1 MNEFPP
7 VKEQFEIIKSGTVDI
22 IPEDELLN
30 KLYKSYKE
38 KKPLKIKLGCDP
50 SRPDLHI
57 GHSVVLNKL
66 RQFQDL
72 GHEAILIIGDFTAMI
87 GDPTGRKKARPQ
99 LSFEE
104 AVENG
109 KTYFEQAGKILHKDK
124 TKILYNSE
132 WLSKLSLID
141 LINILGKFT
150 VQRILERDDFE
161 KRLKEHQEISMHEI
175 LYPIMQGY
183 DSYAIEADVE
193 LGGTDQRFN
202 NLVGR
207 DMQKRYNMEPQV
219 VITMPL
225 LEGTDGSEKM
235 SKSLGN
241 AIGITDPPQ
250 DIFGKTMSIP
260 DILIYKYFQL
270 GTHLSTDELNSIRLQ
285 LEDEKN
291 NPRDLK
297 RRLGFELVKLYYDE
311 ETANKAIEEFDK
323 IFIKKEIPDDITEYE
338 LYNNDIQLS
347 KLLVDTG
354 LTSSM
359 TESRKMIEQGA
370 IQIDKIK
377 INDVKTIID
386 NSYPSEFILQKGKRN
401 FIRIIKKIP
410 EE

>member
-1 MNEFPP
+1 MNLFPP

-38 KKPLKIKLGCDP
+38 KIPLKIKLGCDP
-50 SRPDLHI
+50 SKPDLHI

-72 GHEAILIIGDFTAMI
+72 GHEAILIIGDFTAII

-109 KTYFEQAGKILHKDK
+109 KTYFEQAGKILLKDK
-124 TKILYNSE
+124 TKIVNNSQ
-132 WLSKLSLID
+132 WLSKLSLLD
-141 LINILGKFT
+141 LINLLGKFT

-183 DSYAIEADVE
+183 DSYAIDADVE

-207 DMQKRYNMEPQV
+207 DMQKRFNKEPQV

-241 AIGITDPPQ
+241 AIGISDPPL

-260 DILIYKYFQL
+260 DILIFKYFQL
-270 GTHLSTDELNSIRLQ
+270 GTHLSLSELAEIKSQ

-297 RRLGFELVKLYYDE
+297 RKLGFEIVKLYYDE
-311 ETANKAIEEFDK
+311 DTANKAIDEFDK
-323 IFIKKEIPDDITEYE
+323 IFIKKEIPDDINEFD
-338 LYNNDIQLS
+338 LNINDIQLS
-347 KLLVDTG
+347 KLLVETG
-354 LTSSM
+354 LTSSL

-370 IQIDKIK
+370 IQIDQKKI
-377 INDVKTIID
+377 IDVKTIID
-386 NSYPSEFILQKGKRN
+386 QTYPSEFILQKGKRN
-401 FIRIIKKIP
+401 FIKIIKKIP

>member
-124 TKILYNSE
+124 IKILYNSQ

-193 LGGTDQRFN
+193 IGGTDQRFN

-270 GTHLSTDELNSIRLQ
+270 GTPLSSDELNSIRLQ

-323 IFIKKEIPDDITEYE
+323 IFIKKEIPDDISEYE
-338 LYNNDIQLS
+338 LENNEIQLS

-401 FIRIIKKIP
+401 FIKIIKKIP